1 MSIRRRLIAAFL
13 AVALTVAAALSV
25 YFLTEL
31 EDYSLRKME
40 ERLTSEQTLLS
51 ATVSAQMAAAGRSTL
66 TDGQAAALGAVLE
79 SVDQT
84 AVSRVRILDDD
95 GVSLVDSANEDVG
108 VGYAGTPEVARAL
121 VGERSSTQRALPDG
135 RIGISVAGPIVVDG
149 RVTGVVYTSGAT
161 FSITTLLRE
170 YRTEVAIV
178 AVAFVL
184 VTVVFTEMLA
194 RWLSRPL
201 QSLAGG
207 AVAFAEGDHSVRVR
221 PTGSAEIRTL
231 AEAFNAMADEVQAAL
246 LELREEERRKSRFV
260 SDVSHE
266 LRTPLTAIRGA
277 AETLLDGDVPEE
289 DARQFLST
297 IARESERL
305 TRLANDLITLQRI
318 EGGTGELP
326 LSKIDLAVVAR
337 QAIESLAPLT
347 EARNVRVEMT
357 GAAEPVLGDRD
368 RLQQVLG
375 NLLDNASRVTPEGGT
390 ISVELATDDGKSV
403 VRILDEGPGIAEKDA
418 ERIFDRFYRAQ
429 TSRDRGSGGAGL
441 GLAIVAAIV
450 SSHGGTITAAARPE
464 RGTVFTLRLPT
475 IPED

>member
-1 MSIRRRLIAAFL
+1 
-13 AVALTVAAALSV
+13 
-25 YFLTEL
+25 
-31 EDYSLRKME
+31 
-40 ERLTSEQTLLS
+40 
-51 ATVSAQMAAAGRSTL
+51 
-66 TDGQAAALGAVLE
+66 
-79 SVDQT
+79 
-84 AVSRVRILDDD
+84 
-95 GVSLVDSANEDVG
+95 
-108 VGYAGTPEVARAL
+108 
-121 VGERSSTQRALPDG
+121 
-135 RIGISVAGPIVVDG
+135 VAGPIVVDG

-231 AEAFNAMADEVQAAL
+231 ADAMADEVQAAL

-403 VRILDEGPGIAEKDA
+403 VRILDEGPGIAA
-418 ERIFDRFYRAQ
+418 
-429 TSRDRGSGGAGL
+429 
-441 GLAIVAAIV
+441 
-450 SSHGGTITAAARPE
+450 
-464 RGTVFTLRLPT
+464 
-475 IPED
+475 